1 MGESILYSCF
11 QWRIRSVLSLVYCQN
26 GICSYSFSRFQ
37 SGWFRQN
44 PETTFE
50 VYVEVAYPRTGGTLS
65 DPEVQRQF
73 PEDYSDQEVLQ
84 TLTKFCFPFYVD
96 SLTVSQVGQNFTF
109 VLTDIDSKQRFGF
122 CRLSSG
128 AKSCFCI
135 LSGDGVYCI
144 AVKKK
149 VETCCSHELYLPWF
163 EVFYKILNILADYT
177 TKRQESQWNELL
189 ETLHRLPIPDP
200 GVSVHLSV
208 HSYFTVP
215 DTRELPSI
223 PENRNLTEYF
233 VAVDVNNMLHLYA
246 SMLYER
252 RILII
257 CSKLS
262 TLTACIHGSAAMLY
276 PMYWQHVYIPVL
288 PPHLLD
294 YCCAPMPYL
303 IGIHL
308 SLMEKVRN
316 MALDDVVIL
325 NVDTNTLETPFDDL
339 QSLPNDV
346 ISSLKNRLKKVST
359 TTGDGVARAFLKAQA
374 AFFGSYRN
382 ALKIEPEEPITFC
395 EEAFVSHYRSGAM
408 RQFLQ
413 NATQLQLF
421 KQFID
426 GRLDL
431 LNSGEGFSDVFEEE
445 INMGEYAG
453 SDKLYH
459 QWLSTVRKG
468 SGAILNTVKTKANPA
483 MKTVYKFAKD
493 HAKMGIKEVK
503 NRLKQKDFAENGC
516 AATAEEPLPKTAPS
530 PLVEAKDPKL
540 REDRRPI
547 TVHFG
552 QPQRLR
558 PTRPPPP
565 KIQRSRPV
573 RPPRPHV
580 VKRPKSNISV
590 EGRRTSVSSPEQA
603 RAGHCVGRRRG
614 HRGPAHRRDLN
625 PRASSAPLSGACG
638 PSRPCLVKPLRHY
651 AVFLSE
657 DSSDDECQREEA
669 PSAGFTESFFFSA
682 PFEWPQPYRTLKES
696 DSAEGDEAES
706 PKQLSRDPRAPVP
719 VPSDRAASIDL
730 LEDVFSNLDMEAPV
744 QPLGQAKSLE
754 DLRAPKDLREQPGTF
769 DYQRLDLGRSERSL
783 GMMVALKLTHPY
795 NKLWSL
801 GQDDMA
807 IPSKP
812 PSTSPEKPATLLGN
826 SPSLP
831 CRPQAQ
837 DSILNPSNKE
847 EAPTPTPGSI
857 TIPRPQGRKTP
868 ELGIVPPPPTARPA
882 KLPAASGTLGDFSA
896 DRERQAALNPALFPG
911 LLPRAAPQGPTEL
924 LQPLSPAPAATGMGS
939 DALLA
944 LLDPLNT
951 AWSGDIV
958 PPHPAAPNVATPF
971 TPQLSF
977 PAAGTPAP
985 FPQPPLNPFVPSVP
999 VAPATL
1005 RLGSTPAGPFGVP
1018 PASLGPAF
1026 APSLLLSSSG
1036 FCAPH
1041 RSQTNLSALSMPN
1054 LFGQVPMGTHTSPL
1068 QPLGPP
1074 SVAPSRIRTLPLPR
1088 SSARAAEAKQGLA
1101 LRPGDPPLLPP
1112 RAPQGLEPALQPS
1125 VPSQARDPFE
1135 DLLQKTKQDVSPA
1148 PAPSSVEQLRR
1159 QWETFE

>member
-1 MGESILYSCF
+1 MLKWPIPGQVALFQILRC
-11 QWRIRSVLSLVYCQN
+11 RGN
-26 GICSYSFSRFQ
+26 SR
-37 SGWFRQN
+37 R
-44 PETTFE
+44 TT
-50 VYVEVAYPRTGGTLS
+50 VT
-65 DPEVQRQF
+65 
-73 PEDYSDQEVLQ
+73 
-84 TLTKFCFPFYVD
+84 

-135 LSGDGVYCI
+135 LS
-144 AVKKK
+144 
-149 VETCCSHELYLPWF
+149 YLPWF
-163 EVFYKILNILADYT
+163 EVFYKLLNILADYT
-177 TKRQESQWNELL
+177 TKRQENQWNELL
-189 ETLHRLPIPDP
+189 ETLHKLPIPDP

-503 NRLKQKDFAENGC
+503 NRLKQKDIAENGC
-516 AATAEEPLPKTAPS
+516 APTPEEQLPKTAPS

-552 QPQRLR
+552 Q
-558 PTRPPPP
+558 
-565 KIQRSRPV
+565 V

-580 VKRPKSNISV
+580 VKRPKSNIAV
-590 EGRRTSVSSPEQA
+590 EGRRTSVPSPEQ
-603 RAGHCVGRRRG
+603 
-614 HRGPAHRRDLN
+614 
-625 PRASSAPLSGACG
+625 
-638 PSRPCLVKPLRHY
+638 
-651 AVFLSE
+651 
-657 DSSDDECQREEA
+657 
-669 PSAGFTESFFFSA
+669 
-682 PFEWPQPYRTLKES
+682 PQPYRTLRES

-706 PKQLSRDPRAPVP
+706 PEQQVRKPTGPVP
-719 VPSDRAASIDL
+719 APPDRAASIDL
-730 LEDVFSNLDMEAPV
+730 LEDVFSNLDMEATL

-769 DYQRLDLGRSERSL
+769 DYQRLDLGGSERSR
-783 GMMVALKLTHPY
+783 GVTVALKLTHPY

-812 PSTSPEKPATLLGN
+812 PAASPEKPSTLLGN
-826 SPSLP
+826 SLALP
-831 CRPQAQ
+831 RRPQNR
-837 DSILNPSNKE
+837 DSILNPSDKE
-847 EAPTPTPGSI
+847 EVPTPTLGSI

-868 ELGIVPPPPTARPA
+868 ELGIVPPPPIPRPA
-882 KLPAASGTLGDFSA
+882 KLQAAGTALGDFSERLQT
-896 DRERQAALNPALFPG
+896 DRDRRAALSPG
-911 LLPRAAPQGPTEL
+911 LLPGVVPQGPTEL
-924 LQPLSPAPAATGMGS
+924 LQPLSPGPGAAGTSS

-944 LLDPLNT
+944 LLDPLST
-951 AWSGDIV
+951 AWSGSTL
-958 PPHPAAPNVATPF
+958 PPRPATPNVATPF
-971 TPQLSF
+971 TPQFSF
-977 PAAGTPAP
+977 PPAGTPTP
-985 FPQPPLNPFVPSVP
+985 FPQPPLNPFVPSMP
-999 VAPATL
+999 AAPPTL
-1005 RLGSTPAGPFGVP
+1005 PLVSTPAGPFGAP
-1018 PASLGPAF
+1018 PAPLGPAF
-1026 APSLLLSSSG
+1026 ASGLLLSSAG

-1041 RSQTNLSALSMPN
+1041 RSQPNLSALSMPN
-1054 LFGQVPMGTHTSPL
+1054 LFGQMPMGTHTSPL

-1074 SVAPSRIRTLPLPR
+1074 AVVPSRIRTLPLAR
-1088 SSARAAEAKQGLA
+1088 SSARAAETKQGLA

-1112 RAPQGLEPALQPS
+1112 RPPQGLEPTLQPS
-1125 VPSQARDPFE
+1125 APQQARDPFE
-1135 DLLQKTKQDVSPA
+1135 DLLQKTKQDVSPSPA
-1148 PAPSSVEQLRR
+1148 PAPDSVEQLRK

>member
-1 MGESILYSCF
+1 MFYTKLPQSSSVIMICF
-11 QWRIRSVLSLVYCQN
+11 FC
-26 GICSYSFSRFQ
+26 
-37 SGWFRQN
+37 RQN

-84 TLTKFCFPFYVD
+84 TLTKFCFPFYMD

-135 LSGDGVYCI
+135 LS
-144 AVKKK
+144 
-149 VETCCSHELYLPWF
+149 YLPWF
-163 EVFYKILNILADYT
+163 EVFYKLLNILADYT
-177 TKRQESQWNELL
+177 TKRQENQWNELL
-189 ETLHRLPIPDP
+189 ETLHKLPIPDP

-431 LNSGEGFSDVFEEE
+431 LNSGEGFSDIFEEE

-503 NRLKQKDFAENGC
+503 NRLKQKDIAENGC
-516 AATAEEPLPKTAPS
+516 APTPEEQLPKTAPS

-552 QPQRLR
+552 Q
-558 PTRPPPP
+558 
-565 KIQRSRPV
+565 V

-580 VKRPKSNISV
+580 VKRPKSNITV
-590 EGRRTSVSSPEQA
+590 EGQRTSVPSPE
-603 RAGHCVGRRRG
+603 H
-614 HRGPAHRRDLN
+614 
-625 PRASSAPLSGACG
+625 
-638 PSRPCLVKPLRHY
+638 LVKPLRHY

-657 DSSDDECQREEA
+657 DSSDDECQREEG
-669 PSAGFTESFFFSA
+669 PSSGFTESFFFSA

-706 PKQLSRDPRAPVP
+706 PEQQVRKPAGPVP
-719 VPSDRAASIDL
+719 APTDRAASIDL
-730 LEDVFSNLDMEAPV
+730 LEDVFNNLDMEAAL

-769 DYQRLDLGRSERSL
+769 DYQRLDLGGSERSR
-783 GMMVALKLTHPY
+783 GVTVALKLTHPY

-812 PSTSPEKPATLLGN
+812 PAASPEKPSALLGN
-826 SPSLP
+826 SLALP
-831 CRPQAQ
+831 RRPQNR
-837 DSILNPSNKE
+837 DSILNPSDKE
-847 EAPTPTPGSI
+847 EVPTPTLGSI

-868 ELGIVPPPPTARPA
+868 ELGIVPPPPIPRPA
-882 KLPAASGTLGDFSA
+882 KLQAAGAALGDVSERLQV
-896 DRERQAALNPALFPG
+896 DRDRRAALSPG
-911 LLPRAAPQGPTEL
+911 LLPGGVPQGPTEL
-924 LQPLSPAPAATGMGS
+924 LQPLSPSPGAAGTSS

-944 LLDPLNT
+944 LLDPLST
-951 AWSGDIV
+951 AWSGSTL
-958 PPHPAAPNVATPF
+958 PPRHAAPNVATPF
-971 TPQLSF
+971 TPQFSF
-977 PAAGTPAP
+977 PPAGTPAP
-985 FPQPPLNPFVPSVP
+985 FPQPPLNPFVPSMP
-999 VAPATL
+999 AAPPTL
-1005 RLGSTPAGPFGVP
+1005 SLVSTPAGPFGVP

-1026 APSLLLSSSG
+1026 ASGLLLSSAG

-1041 RSQTNLSALSMPN
+1041 RSQPNLSALSMPN
-1054 LFGQVPMGTHTSPL
+1054 LFGQMPMGTHMSPL

-1074 SVAPSRIRTLPLPR
+1074 AVAPSRIRTLPLAR

-1101 LRPGDPPLLPP
+1101 LRPADPPLLPP
-1112 RAPQGLEPALQPS
+1112 RPPQGLEPTLRPS
-1125 VPSQARDPFE
+1125 APQQARDPFE
-1135 DLLQKTKQDVSPA
+1135 DLLQKTKQDVSPSPVLA
-1148 PAPSSVEQLRR
+1148 PAPAPAPAPDSVEQLRK